1 MSIVTGRTIP
11 SVKVA
16 QASVFDGTNPIAQL
30 RIESHPITPGG
41 NGTAYT
47 QASFSAV
54 YYTVYRE
61 VRGRMSIVSG
71 YDGVALTISS
81 QVYNTLQGWELDT
94 RGYNFQ
100 HIVPLAALDATSKHV
115 VVYRFVLSASPSPEV
130 TVEHKIVYR
139 GLGSLADAIGGG
151 SSSSSTTPI
160 DLIFSQ
166 GATVTVAGTG
176 DASTIISG
184 SPTITANTWSL
195 KNVLVVRAQG
205 WYGTKATVAGDFTVL
220 LKLGGTTQLTF
231 AIADIQESQTDEYW
245 ELEARFVR
253 YSVGSSGTIIGG
265 GKFGNALEG
274 GGMLWRGN
282 AQTAVATLASDAD
295 KAVEVTADWE
305 NADASNSFKC
315 SLLEIG
321 WERVVA

>member
-30 RIESHPITPGG
+30 RIESHPTTPGG

-61 VRGRMSIVSG
+61 ERGSMGIVSG
-71 YDGVALTISS
+71 YNGVALTIAS
-81 QVYNTLQGWELDT
+81 QVYDTLQGWELDT

-100 HIVPLAALDATSKHV
+100 HVIPLAALDATARHV
-115 VVYRFVLSASPSPEV
+115 VVYRFVLAASPSPAV
-130 TVEHKIVYR
+130 CIEHRINYR
-139 GLGSLADAIGGG
+139 GLGGLSTVGG
-151 SSSSSTTPI
+151 SSSSSSDTTPI
-160 DLIFSQ
+160 DLIYSQ
-166 GATVTVAGTG
+166 GATVTVSSTV
-176 DASTIISG
+176 ASTIISG

-195 KNVLVVRAQG
+195 QNVLVVRAQG
-205 WYGTKATVAGDFTVL
+205 YYSTAATLAGDFTVL

-231 AIADIQESQTDEYW
+231 AIQDIQESQTDEYW

-253 YSVGSSGTIIGG
+253 YSIGSSGTIIGG

-305 NADASNSFKC
+305 NSGNSFKC